1 MGFTLLDE
9 IQLYALMLDV
19 DAATILYHRLGGN
32 ENHTV
37 IMVRKRW
44 NSWTQDGQRREICS
58 NEILA
63 RDQYDMCHEIAIR
76 FIDSLDDLHGIEE
89 HPLAGIWEQE
99 TNGNVGFAKPH
110 TRVVIYITDEPL
122 PNGRMMCKIGF
133 PMQRDEMHITTELP
147 SIVITTATNDSSS
160 LGTFIQYLKRPETG
174 NNEYG
179 ALSERADL
187 IRKYLYERT

>member
-1 MGFTLLDE
+1 MDFSLLNE
-9 IQLYALMLDV
+9 IQLYSLMLDLE
-19 DAATILYHRLGGN
+19 AATVLYRQLGGN
-32 ENHTV
+32 ENQTV
-37 IMVRKRW
+37 MMVRKRW

-76 FIDSLDDLHGIEE
+76 FIDSFEDLHGIAE
-89 HPLAGIWEQE
+89 HPFSGVWEWE
-99 TNGNVGFAKPH
+99 NNGTICFAKPH
-110 TRVVIYITDEPL
+110 TRMVIYITDEPL

-133 PMQRDEMHITTELP
+133 PMQRDEMHIKVELP
-147 SIVITTATNDSSS
+147 SVIITTATNDSSS